1 MRFRYFLIPTLI
13 LPILFILS
21 GFPIIA
27 SADDKDKGKLDQF
40 EKALEDTTMKDKKKT
55 TNDSKENDTITDD
68 SFAGQLF
75 LHASL
80 FVFRLYTYF
89 PGENEALY
97 NGDLFSVKFQKYPYA
112 FDKDGLMTF
121 DEGKFYSINMST
133 NYLYES
139 ADLNGVGFKLR
150 FSPITFFNFTYQ
162 ATRLYEETDDGSNR
176 LTISDFHLNYYRFRL
191 PEFTMWWGL
200 GSKLISGDNDYSGF
214 SYNHGFEWYVH
225 PPVSVH
231 YNYKASNIN
240 TVFVSD
246 HALKLNYHWK
256 PYFMYIGY
264 QSFNAGNIS
273 IKGCS
278 IGVGFF
284 ISKE

>member
-1 MRFRYFLIPTLI
+1 MKLKSSLITILI
-13 LPILFILS
+13 LLILFILS
-21 GFPIIA
+21 SSPIIA
-27 SADDKDKGKLDQF
+27 IADDKDKGKLDEF
-40 EKALEDTTMKDKKKT
+40 EKALEDTTRKGKKKT
-55 TNDSKENDTITDD
+55 TKASKENDTITDD
-68 SFAGQLF
+68 SIAGQLF

-89 PGENEALY
+89 PGEKEAFY

-112 FDKDGLMTF
+112 SGKDGLMTF
-121 DEGKFYSINMST
+121 DEGKFYSIDIST

-162 ATRLYEETDDGSNR
+162 VTRLHEETNGANDR
-176 LTISDFHLNYYRFRL
+176 LTISDFHLNYYRFRF

-214 SYNHGFEWYVH
+214 SYNHGFEWYLH
-225 PPVSVH
+225 TPISVH

-246 HALKLNYHWK
+246 HTFNLNYHWK
-256 PYFMYIGY
+256 PYFMYLGY
-264 QSFNAGNIS
+264 QSYNAGSVS

-284 ISKE
+284 Y